1 MFRVYPE
8 PRRANPTRSLYP
20 VYAEPRSDPRRAR
33 GILSAKP
40 VPVPSSS
47 DLCELCASVFSSPDL
62 CPFNS
67 RLLALSVVEGSTFNY
82 LPNSHRITSFAYPH
96 PLTPI
101 ESNLCKKQGE
111 GVPTPLFDPLS
122 DFNHCFVSNSHKI
135 IFFAHPHPLTPTE
148 SYSCK
153 KQGGG
158 VPLSRAVRDGPHVFA
173 RHAGVLT
180 TPILSWVYS
189 ITRGHRGVGTLLT
202 THYSLLTINLLKPP
216 LQMAHPYTCTCKKGP
231 AAREPRY

>member
-8 PRRANPTRSLYP
+8 PRRASLTRSLYP

-33 GILSAKP
+33 ATLSAKP
-40 VPVPSSS
+40 LPVPSSS
-47 DLCELCASVFSSPDL
+47 DLCGLCASVSSSPDL
-62 CPFNS
+62 CPFNFK
-67 RLLALSVVEGSTFNY
+67 LSTVNY
-82 LPNSHRITSFAYPH
+82 VPNSHRITSFAYPH

>member
-101 ESNLCKKQGE
+101 ES
-111 GVPTPLFDPLS
+111 
-122 DFNHCFVSNSHKI
+122 H
-135 IFFAHPHPLTPTE
+135 
-148 SYSCK
+148 SCK

-158 VPLSRAVRDGPHVFA
+158 GYYVGSRPYFIASLRLCFRLLFHSNKSGCSRVIRSHIGWNWNHPASGLPTCECVSLAV
-173 RHAGVLT
+173 
-180 TPILSWVYS
+180 S
-189 ITRGHRGVGTLLT
+189 
-202 THYSLLTINLLKPP
+202 
-216 LQMAHPYTCTCKKGP
+216 
-231 AAREPRY
+231 